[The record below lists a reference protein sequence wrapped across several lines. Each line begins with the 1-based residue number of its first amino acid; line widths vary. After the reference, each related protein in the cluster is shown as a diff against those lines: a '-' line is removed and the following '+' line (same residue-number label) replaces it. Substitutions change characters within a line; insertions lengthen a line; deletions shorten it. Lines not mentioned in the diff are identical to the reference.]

1 MITTTNI
8 RCPALKKDLKIIHL
22 LKRKILNAFS
32 YLESQLD
39 FTRARTLSVFFYAIS
54 LVGVPDTEKLV
65 LKCLLNEL
73 MCSAFK

>member
-39 FTRARTLSVFFYAIS
+39 FTRARTLSVFSYAIS

-65 LKCLLNEL
+65 L
-73 MCSAFK
+73 